1 MFNLGQNICNLF
13 NFLVQFLFTTS
24 ETELDYYH
32 QKINVRVALQV
43 AEQLKTF
50 RNFKKNPE
58 MFGDIMVRT
67 QSATQKTNFDVSWKT
82 LKKSAVNNH
91 LIEKPVSF
99 IFVNL

>member
-24 ETELDYYH
+24 ETELEYYH

-43 AEQLKTF
+43 AEQLKTL

-58 MFGDIMVRT
+58 MLEFNGENPTGHPKD
-67 QSATQKTNFDVSWKT
+67 KF
-82 LKKSAVNNH
+82 
-91 LIEKPVSF
+91 
-99 IFVNL
+99 